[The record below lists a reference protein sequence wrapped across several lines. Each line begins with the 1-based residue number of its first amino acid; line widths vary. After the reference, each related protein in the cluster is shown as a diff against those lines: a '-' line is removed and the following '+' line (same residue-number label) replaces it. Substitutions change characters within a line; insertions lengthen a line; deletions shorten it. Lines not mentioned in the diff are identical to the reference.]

1 MFESEITRATRPCLA
16 EAVFDPSDDRH
27 ELFDPYF
34 RRQCAIRISF
44 GQLTPPYFLA
54 SVPISAALRFRGRG
68 DMPERKPSPIESAAG
83 AAAFA
88 TTRWSVV
95 LGAGDST
102 LPQSSA
108 ALEMLCR
115 LYWPPLYAFVR
126 RRGHDVHESQDLI
139 QSFLASLLERRDL
152 SAVSPE
158 KGKFRSFLLASLNHF
173 LLNEWNRSQ
182 RQKRGGGKIILSLDM
197 ALAEG
202 MPGVEP
208 SVTETPEK
216 EFERRWAETVI
227 ENVLKRLREEWERR
241 YQPRYFDDLK
251 VYLLEERGSVPFAVT
266 AQQMGITE
274 SALKSIVHRMRK
286 RFRELFREEI
296 AGTLADPT
304 LVEEEIRHLFAALG

>member
-1 MFESEITRATRPCLA
+1 MHSA
-16 EAVFDPSDDRH
+16 
-27 ELFDPYF
+27 
-34 RRQCAIRISF
+34 
-44 GQLTPPYFLA
+44 QLTPPCFLA
-54 SVPISAALRFRGRG
+54 SVLTSAALRFRGRG
-68 DMPERKPSPIESAAG
+68 DMPEKKPSPIESGGG
-83 AAAFA
+83 AAVFA

-95 LGAGDST
+95 LRAGDSNQ
-102 LPQSSA
+102 PHSSA
-108 ALEMLCR
+108 ALETLCR

-139 QSFLASLLERRDL
+139 QAFIVSLLERRDL
-152 SAVSPE
+152 SAVSPD

-182 RQKRGGGKIILSLDM
+182 TQKRGGGKIIFSLDM

-208 SVTETPEK
+208 AVAETPEK

-241 YQPRYFDDLK
+241 YQPRFFDDLK
-251 VYLLEERGSVPFAVT
+251 VYLLEERGSAPFAKT

-274 SALKSIVHRMRK
+274 SALKSIVHRLRK

-296 AGTLADPT
+296 AGTVEDPGQI
-304 LVEEEIRHLFAALG
+304 EDEIRHLFSALG